1 MPKNIDELP
10 EGGRGIKL
18 IWQLAD
24 EFSYTQTPNHQNCL
38 LIVKS
43 YESKTLTQSPNL
55 PKENFFKPL
64 INFSHS
70 FNFLNGKQGQSIPNS
85 NIPLHNIHL
94 TVNTDLQAVSQ
105 VLDWYEQLN
114 DLPIPPD
121 VVRQGQLAL
130 IEGFTN
136 AVRHAHKG
144 MPLETPIKLEIRVF
158 EKRLEMRVWD
168 YGKPFDLHSKL
179 RGLLTEKS

>member
-10 EGGRGIKL
+10 ESGRGIKL
-18 IWQLAD
+18 MWQLAD
-24 EFSYTQTPNHQNCL
+24 ELSYTQTSTHQNCL
-38 LIVKS
+38 LIVKN
-43 YESKTLTQSPNL
+43 YESKPANP
-55 PKENFFKPL
+55 PKTKFFKPL

-70 FNFLNGKQGQSIPNS
+70 FNFRNGKQEDSVPNP
-85 NIPLHNIHL
+85 NIPLYSIHL
-94 TVNTDLQAVSQ
+94 TVNTDLHAVSQ

-114 DLPIPPD
+114 ELPIPQD
-121 VVRQGQLAL
+121 IVMQAQLAL

-136 AVRHAHKG
+136 AVRHAHQG
-144 MPLETPIKLEIRVF
+144 MPLETPIKLEINVF

-179 RGLLTEKS
+179 REILTAQN

>member
-24 EFSYTQTPNHQNCL
+24 ELSYTQTPTHQNCL

-43 YESKTLTQSPNL
+43 YEAKPLAQSPNL
-55 PKENFFKPL
+55 PKKNLFKPL

-70 FNFLNGKQGQSIPNS
+70 FNFLGKHGQSIPNS

-94 TVNTDLQAVSQ
+94 TVNTDLHAVSQ

-114 DLPIPPD
+114 DLPIPQE
-121 VVRQGQLAL
+121 VLIHGQLAL

-144 MPLETPIKLEIRVF
+144 MPLETPIKLEVRVF

-168 YGKPFDLHSKL
+168 YGKPFDLYSKL
-179 RGLLTEKS
+179 RGILTEKS